1 MSASERRVLTNMFIS
16 TAMRD
21 IMSEEYDTMRL
32 KAFEKTGCLLTWLP
46 NDEHD
51 GKICPQGLRRSQFQ
65 VPKTAGT
72 AQGDA
77 IPEAIETVDAV
88 ILEEQIIIDK
98 RDDNDEL
105 ELENEEEIDN

>member
-1 MSASERRVLTNMFIS
+1 MERWGGNMSASERRVLTNMFVS
-16 TAMRD
+16 AAMRD

-32 KAFEKTGCLLTWLP
+32 KAFEKTGYLLTWLP

-72 AQGDA
+72 DQGDA
-77 IPEAIETVDAV
+77 IP
-88 ILEEQIIIDK
+88 
-98 RDDNDEL
+98 
-105 ELENEEEIDN
+105 